1 MIGMQIHPELV
12 VQGPGSTGHCE
23 HKVGIEP

>member
-12 VQGPGSTGHCE
+12 VQGIGPTDHCV